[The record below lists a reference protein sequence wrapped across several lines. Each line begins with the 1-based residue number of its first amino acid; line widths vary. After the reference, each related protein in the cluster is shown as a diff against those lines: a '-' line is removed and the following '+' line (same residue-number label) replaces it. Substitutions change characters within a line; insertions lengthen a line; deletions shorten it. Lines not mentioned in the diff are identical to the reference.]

1 MSGLKNVLGNV
12 YGDPND
18 RPKKANLD
26 DVKESMDALT
36 EHADEA
42 EPASEDTLLDGSE
55 HDSPWAMLDE
65 LPDLNENPAPV
76 DEPTATKLDD
86 QEVAPDAPEAPTTE
100 ASWLSDVQADGNS
113 EDWLNDY
120 DDSGWTGS
128 KQDETPTTDID
139 DSTEVDE
146 LANFDFASIE
156 DSTDEAS
163 VEDLRHRSVGEASSS
178 AAESFTELPASG
190 ESAESSATDT
200 DDLDPDQEAWLDDLF
215 SLDDDSEDKA
225 ANDQG
230 SSKVDDVDTASSD
243 TAPVR
248 SVDATAPVMD
258 ETSSLAPSSLDAV
271 SAMYAA
277 SDQKSKPHSDTT
289 STATIDPPAGG
300 FYSGWAR
307 IDDDILPQ
315 KKSGRRR
322 GGKKTEVAIAPDS
335 QLTAQSQNHSIAPD
349 MQSLSADA
357 SLAPSDQSQLVEANF
372 ESALLEDFTDDL
384 FTDEP
389 SETAPQLHE
398 PAVEGLEV
406 PSFEQP
412 LLQSDQELD
421 AADAV
426 HLFAHDEALEEAA
439 TAGGRRK
446 ARKEAAKQAKA
457 EKTAQAKAKKQA
469 AKQAK
474 AEKAMSKKET
484 AKKASGDRKGRGK
497 KNKDD
502 SNDEALRA
510 QVDAALAAQVAT
522 NTGLGTDDFWT
533 DSADV
538 PAAEVAPSAPAG
550 MADPLDTELVS
561 PPPAPDEGF
570 DPDPVLD

>member
-12 YGDPND
+12 YGDPDD

-26 DVKESMDALT
+26 DVQESMDALT
-36 EHADEA
+36 ERADEA
-42 EPASEDTLLDGSE
+42 EPASEDALLDGSE

-76 DEPTATKLDD
+76 DEPAATKLDG
-86 QEVAPDAPEAPTTE
+86 QEVAPDAPTTE
-100 ASWLSDVQADGNS
+100 TSWLSDVQADGSS

-128 KQDETPTTDID
+128 KQDETPPTNID
-139 DSTEVDE
+139 DSDGVDE

-163 VEDLRHRSVGEASSS
+163 VEDLRHGAAGDASSS
-178 AAESFTELPASG
+178 TAESFTELLASG
-190 ESAESSATDT
+190 DSAESSATDT

-215 SLDDDSEDKA
+215 SLDDNSEDVSAPRIDEA
-225 ANDQG
+225 A
-230 SSKVDDVDTASSD
+230 
-243 TAPVR
+243 
-248 SVDATAPVMD
+248 
-258 ETSSLAPSSLDAV
+258 SLAPSALDAV
-271 SAMYAA
+271 SAMYSA
-277 SDQKSKPHSDTT
+277 SDQKSDAHSDTT
-289 STATIDPPAGG
+289 STATIEPPAGG

-315 KKSGRRR
+315 KKSGRRS
-322 GGKKTEVAIAPDS
+322 GGKKAEVAIAPDS
-335 QLTAQSQNHSIAPD
+335 QLMAQDHSIAD
-349 MQSLSADA
+349 DTQSLSDEPPLA
-357 SLAPSDQSQLVEANF
+357 SSDHSQLVEANF
-372 ESALLEDFTDDL
+372 ENALLEEFTDDL

-389 SETAPQLHE
+389 SETGSQLHE
-398 PAVEGLEV
+398 PAAVGLEA
-406 PSFEQP
+406 PSFDQP
-412 LLQSDQELD
+412 LLQSDEELD
-421 AADAV
+421 ATDAV

-457 EKTAQAKAKKQA
+457 DKLARAQAKKDS

-484 AKKASGDRKGRGK
+484 AKKVSRARKSRGK

-522 NTGLGTDDFWT
+522 DTDLEVDDFWT

-538 PAAEVAPSAPAG
+538 PAAEITPSAPAG

-561 PPPAPDEGF
+561 PPPAPVEGF